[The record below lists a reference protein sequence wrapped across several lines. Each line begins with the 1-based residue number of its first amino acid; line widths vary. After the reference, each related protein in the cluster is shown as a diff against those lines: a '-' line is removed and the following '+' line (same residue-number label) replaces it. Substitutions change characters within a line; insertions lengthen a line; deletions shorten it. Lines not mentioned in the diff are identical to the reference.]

1 MGNRLVRR
9 FAKRRD
15 QLIVQ
20 SEITAEEF
28 AALRDMLHPGMMVVN
43 FVSGNVATVRSV
55 CALPRNPLDREGTPY
70 LPITRQILRGRRM
83 GRDEKTHWF
92 LLNVDV
98 A

>member
-20 SEITAEEF
+20 NEITAAEF
-28 AALRDMLHPGMMVVN
+28 AALRDMLHPGMKVRN
-43 FVSGNVATVRSV
+43 FVSGNTATVRSI
-55 CALPRNPLDREGTPY
+55 CSLPGKPFGREGSPY
-70 LPITRQILRGRRM
+70 LPIQRQRMKGRTK
-83 GRDEKTHWF
+83 GKIEETHWS